1 MEVCV
6 WKCVWKCVRVCV
18 RSRVCMC
25 VRASVCAFCLS
36 ANFSVYFV
44 QLTVKGLLFVTMGG
58 YTTPR
63 LKPTVDRIWKPE
75 SMILIVTPKLP

>member
-1 MEVCV
+1 MVCV
-6 WKCVWKCVRVCV
+6 
-18 RSRVCMC
+18 RVCMC
-25 VRASVCAFCLS
+25 VCVCERMRARACAFCLS
-36 ANFSVYFV
+36 ANYSVYFV